1 MNLIKIETLLHVYH
15 ESDPLWLASNTL
27 QVIKYKEAIAEL
39 LNMGMVGFTELT
51 AEAPRGN
58 HYLTEQALVYITALN
73 AVPLPVRKT
82 IWEIPK

>member
-15 ESDPLWLASNTL
+15 ESDPLWSF
-27 QVIKYKEAIAEL
+27 QRVIKYKEAIAEL
-39 LNMGMVGFTELT
+39 LNMGMVGFTEPT